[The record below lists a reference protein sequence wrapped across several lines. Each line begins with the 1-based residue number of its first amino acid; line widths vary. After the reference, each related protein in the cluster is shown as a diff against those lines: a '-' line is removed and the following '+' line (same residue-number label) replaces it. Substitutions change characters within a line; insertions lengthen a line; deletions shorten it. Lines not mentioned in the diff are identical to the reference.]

1 MTLTFYNL
9 LEASLLVLNGIA
21 VINRE
26 RVLNKWLK
34 SRQTSFDYGQPH
46 VSTGAADQILNL
58 IVSVQTVMRIPL
70 IFMNLL
76 VIFYKLILG

>member
-9 LEASLLVLNGIA
+9 IEASLLVLNGIA

-34 SRQTSFDYGQPH
+34 SRQNTFDYGQPQA
-46 VSTGAADQILNL
+46 TAGATDQILNL

-70 IFMNLL
+70 IFINIL
-76 VIFYKLILG
+76 VILYKLILG